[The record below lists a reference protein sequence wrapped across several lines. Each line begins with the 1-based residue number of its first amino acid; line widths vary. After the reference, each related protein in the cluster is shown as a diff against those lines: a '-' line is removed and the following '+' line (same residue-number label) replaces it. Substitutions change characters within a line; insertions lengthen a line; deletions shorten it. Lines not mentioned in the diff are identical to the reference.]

1 MIKGVQAW
9 TVRDF
14 LGNEEQLRET
24 YRKIAE
30 IGYKSVQAGAPQFM
44 STQEFQDL
52 LQENGLVNTS
62 SYSDFGRLKTDK
74 DEMKRAV
81 ANARI
86 YNTRYIGLG
95 TIPDEYRNT
104 LDGFKR
110 FAKEMNEI
118 AAELKKEGYG
128 LLYHHHALEFLSF
141 GGGLNGMDIL
151 TDETDPDGVFWTL
164 DTHWLASGGV
174 DLVYWINKL
183 KNRMPII
190 HFKDYGIGTGTELIE
205 GVCKTFAEV
214 GEGNINWP
222 PVIEACRNAGIEHA
236 IVEQDSCPGNPF
248 DSLRISFENMV
259 KFNV

>member
-9 TVRDF
+9 TVREF
-14 LGNEEQLRET
+14 LGEEHIRET
-24 YRKIAE
+24 YRKIAD

-44 STQEFQDL
+44 SAQDFQDM

-62 SYSDFGRLKTDK
+62 SYSDFERLKTDK
-74 DEMKRAV
+74 DEVKRAV
-81 ANARI
+81 TNARI

-95 TIPDEYRNT
+95 TIPEEYRND

-118 AAELKKEGYG
+118 AVELKKEGCG

-151 TDETDPDGVFWTL
+151 TDETDPEGVFWTL

-190 HFKDYGIGTGTELIE
+190 HFKDYGIGTGAVLIE

-222 PVIEACRNAGIEHA
+222 PVIQACRDAGIEHA
-236 IVEQDSCPGNPF
+236 VVEQDTCPGNPF
-248 DSLRISFENMV
+248 DSLQKSYDNMV
-259 KFNV
+259 KFGV